1 MRCCCCCDPCALR
14 IQVITQLLAK
24 IRDLVSNLADPACE
38 GVPASRQ
45 LTDQHRSAQR
55 EIVFS
60 ATEFAARLRAREQ
73 GAGFARFAVLT
84 DLQEEVTVEN
94 ASRLVRLS
102 SDLTE
107 VLGILTCRPE
117 TSVKLPCAA
126 EAVKESIGAAGG
138 AESLKRGRESLG
150 ALAVNVT
157 KTRRRLPTPHHS
169 ATAAPSDYS
178 EEEIESEGADEREE
192 AAYFYDKSPPQP
204 DGPPDEEESEEGA
217 DEGVVDFLEKCLSP
231 ESDFSLSPRR

>member
-1 MRCCCCCDPCALR
+1 MSFLCCVKTAKYSGPAAAVCCCCCCDPCALR
-14 IQVITQLLAK
+14 IQVITQLIAK
-24 IRDLVSNLADPACE
+24 VRDLISNLAEPACE

-73 GAGFARFAVLT
+73 GAGFARFEVLT
-84 DLQEEVTVEN
+84 ALQEEVTVEN

-117 TSVKLPCAA
+117 TSVKL
-126 EAVKESIGAAGG
+126 
-138 AESLKRGRESLG
+138 SL
-150 ALAVNVT
+150 AL
-157 KTRRRLPTPHHS
+157 
-169 ATAAPSDYS
+169 
-178 EEEIESEGADEREE
+178 
-192 AAYFYDKSPPQP
+192 
-204 DGPPDEEESEEGA
+204 
-217 DEGVVDFLEKCLSP
+217 
-231 ESDFSLSPRR
+231 

>member
-1 MRCCCCCDPCALR
+1 MSFVLREKPANYSGPAAAVRCCCCDPCALR

-84 DLQEEVTVEN
+84 ALQEEVTVEN

-117 TSVKLPCAA
+117 TSVKLSCAA

-157 KTRRRLPTPHHS
+157 KTRRRLPTPGFGE
-169 ATAAPSDYS
+169 PSGSTDRS
-178 EEEIESEGADEREE
+178 EEKRGRTDAGGGSHQPE
-192 AAYFYDKSPPQP
+192 AHAPTVLQRSLGETRTARPQ
-204 DGPPDEEESEEGA
+204 S
-217 DEGVVDFLEKCLSP
+217 
-231 ESDFSLSPRR
+231 